1 MKFEGKEVERKRL
14 LSKWTE
20 TKIKAWERR
29 VCMRAK
35 IIAVIL
41 CVALVLPVMGCT
53 TIEEHPGTAAGAG
66 IGAGAGAIAG
76 SAIGES
82 TTSAVVGGLLGA
94 LIGGAVGY
102 YAYDRDRTAEE
113 TSRMYNYTP
122 AEGSLLNIEQV
133 SNVPQIVRPGENVD
147 LNMTYAVLTPERAG
161 TSQIT
166 EIRTIRH
173 NGQLVG
179 RPTVTVSR
187 SNGTFTST
195 IPLQLPPDAAPG
207 TYTVTDTVESTFGR
221 DSRESSF
228 TVAYAY

>member
-1 MKFEGKEVERKRL
+1 MKTR
-14 LSKWTE
+14 
-20 TKIKAWERR
+20 I
-29 VCMRAK
+29 
-35 IIAVIL
+35 
-41 CVALVLPVMGCT
+41 VALMLCIALILPVAGCT

-66 IGAGAGAIAG
+66 VGAGVGAIAG

-94 LIGGAVGY
+94 LIGGAIGN
-102 YAYDRDRTAEE
+102 YAFSRDRTAEQ
-113 TSRMYNYTP
+113 TSGVYNYTP

-161 TSQIT
+161 ASQIT
-166 EIRTIRH
+166 EIREIRY

-187 SNGTFTST
+187 SNGTYTST

-207 TYTVTDTVESTFGR
+207 VYTVTDTVESNFGR

-228 TVAYAY
+228 TVSYNH